1 MTIHTKIKKRE
12 YKGLLFLLPSFL
24 GVGLFWVIPYGDV
37 IRRSFFSAV
46 SSEFTG
52 LKNYQTVFENQA
64 FRLAAANTLRFFC
77 ICIPGDVIRRSFFS
91 AVSSE
96 FTGLKNYQTV
106 FENQAFRL
114 AAANTL
120 RFFCICIPALVTLSL
135 LIAVLL
141 TRRKKGM
148 HILKSMFLLPMAIPV
163 ASVVLLWKVLFH
175 SQGLLNHLLE
185 LLNFQGPD
193 WMNTDASFFVLVVS
207 YLWRNL
213 GYDIVLWVAG
223 LGAIPASLYEAARVD
238 GAGEWKCF
246 VKITLPN
253 LLPSLFTIVV
263 LSLLN
268 ASLYEAARVDG
279 AGEWKCFVKI
289 TLPNLLPSLFTIVVL
304 SLLNGFKVFREAW
317 LVAGDYPQNSMYLLQ
332 HLFNNW
338 YRDINNWYRDMSFD
352 KMAAAAVVTGSVILV
367 LILLLQKAWEGG
379 DSI

>member
-24 GVGLFWVIPYGDV
+24 GVGLFWVIPY
-37 IRRSFFSAV
+37 
-46 SSEFTG
+46 
-52 LKNYQTVFENQA
+52 
-64 FRLAAANTLRFFC
+64 
-77 ICIPGDVIRRSFFS
+77 GDVIRRSFFS

-175 SQGLLNHLLE
+175 SQGLLNYLLE

-268 ASLYEAARVDG
+268 
-279 AGEWKCFVKI
+279 
-289 TLPNLLPSLFTIVVL
+289 
-304 SLLNGFKVFREAW
+304 GFKVFREAW

-332 HLFNNW
+332 HLF
-338 YRDINNWYRDMSFD
+338 RQ
-352 KMAAAAVVTGSVILV
+352 LV
-367 LILLLQKAWEGG
+367 QGYVF
-379 DSI
+379 